1 MENQQ
6 AQSLTVQDLIFVKNL
21 LEVVTKRGAFSAEE
35 LTTVGTFYDKLA
47 GFLSATEV
55 QAQAAGEAQAEAN
68 AQQTPEA
75 DAEATA
81 AGLGE

>member
-6 AQSLTVQDLIFVKNL
+6 EAQSLTVQDLIFVKNL

-47 GFLSATEV
+47 GFLSATEA
-55 QAQAAGEAQAEAN
+55 QAQAAAEAN
-68 AQQTPEA
+68 AQQPA
-75 DAEATA
+75 DETAETQ
-81 AGLGE
+81 GE